1 MPLKRLL
8 RRSRVKRH
16 SILNGIALDVNN
28 QDLAMSDGVGIL
40 SFTLGEGEKLADLV
54 GVLSKMKGL
63 PVFPPVIRTSP
74 FTTTIEQND
83 ITIKH
88 NSRNGS
94 ITTAWQQLDNF
105 VEAVYG
111 IIAMAKDMAVLGGDK
126 AQNMSSGFNNSL
138 NH

>member
-1 MPLKRLL
+1 
-8 RRSRVKRH
+8 VKRH

>member
-1 MPLKRLL
+1 M
-8 RRSRVKRH
+8 KRH

-83 ITIKH
+83 ITINH

>member
-1 MPLKRLL
+1 
-8 RRSRVKRH
+8 VKRH

-54 GVLSKMKGL
+54 GVLSKMKGMAA
-63 PVFPPVIRTSP
+63 FPPVIRTSP
-74 FTTTIEQND
+74 FTTTIEDNN
-83 ITIKH
+83 INIKH
-88 NSRNGS
+88 NSRNGN
-94 ITTAWQQLDNF
+94 ITTTWQQLDNF

-126 AQNMSSGFNNSL
+126 AQNMSSGFDNSL

>member
-1 MPLKRLL
+1 M
-8 RRSRVKRH
+8 KRH